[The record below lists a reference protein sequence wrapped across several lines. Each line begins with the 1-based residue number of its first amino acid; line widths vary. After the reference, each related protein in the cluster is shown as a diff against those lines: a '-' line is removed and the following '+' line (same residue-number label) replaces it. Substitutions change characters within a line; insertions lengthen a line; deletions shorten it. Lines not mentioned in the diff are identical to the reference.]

1 MSGVNVRLGVM
12 PDYADHPKG
21 LRVSGVVEDSPAQ
34 RAGLKEGDIITQI
47 GSTPIRS
54 IYDLMDVLARAQPGD
69 ETEITVL
76 RGPEEDQP
84 VTLHVIFE
92 ARR

>member
-1 MSGVNVRLGVM
+1 MGSAKVRFGVM

-21 LRVSGVVEDSPAQ
+21 LRISGVIDDSPAQ
-34 RAGLKEGDIITQI
+34 RAGLRDGDIIVQI

-54 IYDLMDVLARAQPGD
+54 IYDLMDVLSRAEPGE
-69 ETEITVL
+69 ETEVVVL
-76 RGPEEDQP
+76 RGPREDERI
-84 VTLHVIFE
+84 TLHVTFE